1 MASAFDGMGLGM
13 MGSERQ
19 FMTGDNP
26 LRDALKGLK
35 TGLIVQGIQASGLP
49 ALLNKSSGTSGAVIP
64 PAPTEATNANAA
76 VPPPAPS
83 FTPTPSANPNLH
95 DELNKEFGIQSS
107 STYTGPNTFVASPSA
122 TDTSMLQMAS
132 QAAPPPGNLNLPQYG
147 KKQGGG
153 GGLDI
158 AMKILPMIFGV

>member
-1 MASAFDGMGLGM
+1 MASAFDGLGLGQ
-13 MGSERQ
+13 MGFERQ

-26 LRDALKGLK
+26 LREALKGVK
-35 TGLIVQGIQASGLP
+35 TGLILQGLEKSGLRG
-49 ALLNKSSGTSGAVIP
+49 LLNPSPGQAIAPPQQTESANVGPVAPTAVQNFA
-64 PAPTEATNANAA
+64 PAPTET
-76 VPPPAPS
+76 
-83 FTPTPSANPNLH
+83 PNLH
-95 DELNKEFGIQSS
+95 DELDKEWGLQSS
-107 STYTGPNTFVASPSA
+107 STYTSPNTFKPSPTA

-153 GGLDI
+153 GLDI